1 MAAAGEDRG
10 IQFGVGACFALPE
23 LHHQVLE
30 LFGGFGLEGEDELVV
45 VYPGAV
51 PRVVLYGIV
60 LASYMH
66 VLVHHALA
74 LFYGQRVPRPCLDE
88 GIEEEVLAFSRDDVR
103 AILEAWRVLAD
114 VDGASAEGEVRIGDA
129 QVLPEPRLQKGA
141 GHALESV
148 EVVTDPPQHEV
159 CICAETHER
168 ESAQDHLARMYLR
181 SLQELPLSALALLLG
196 EASPDGIQLE
206 EHVVDVLGREPLF
219 LRLLLT

>member
-30 LFGGFGLEGEDELVV
+30 LFGGFGLEGENKFVV
-45 VYPGAV
+45 VYPEAV
-51 PRVVLYGIV
+51 TGVVLYGIV
-60 LASYMH
+60 FASYLH

-74 LFYGQRVPRPCLDE
+74 LFDGQRVPRPCLDE
-88 GIEEEVLAFSRDDVR
+88 GIDEEVLAFSRDDVR
-103 AILEAWRVLAD
+103 AVLETRRMLAD
-114 VDGASAEGEVRIGDA
+114 VDGAPAKGEVRVSNTQI
-129 QVLPEPRLQKGA
+129 LPQPRLQKGD

-168 ESAQDHLARMYLR
+168 ESAQEHLARMYLR
-181 SLQELPLSALALLLG
+181 SLQ
-196 EASPDGIQLE
+196 
-206 EHVVDVLGREPLF
+206 
-219 LRLLLT
+219 